1 MNEEKKMILDMLKEG
16 KITVEQASDL
26 LEAVGKD
33 KNKNNDDNFI
43 NKLSQSFESIM
54 KKTSEKLSNI
64 DIDFDINDLNI
75 PSNLFNINATAKES
89 QIKID
94 DDINEISLDITN
106 GSFEIER
113 SQESSIIVDQKVF
126 FKNKE
131 DVEKDYLSIDVVD
144 DRLEIKLNETYK
156 TLNAR
161 PEIKLYLGKN
171 IYDKLYINLVNGD
184 VEICDVDFRENIIST
199 TNVKTTIINSSGNVE
214 IDNTNGKI
222 ELRNTNGNLNI
233 NNVNGPIYLTNVS
246 GDVANIEVI
255 NGAIRS
261 DGFNIDTLNASTNV
275 GSVKFSKLGDSKDIK
290 IRTQFGSVTIDTE
303 NVDKEI
309 KAFLN
314 APSYHISEKF
324 KNKLQKNGGY
334 EVSTNPEIAD
344 LDIEV
349 TTRFGSASIQ

>member
-33 KNKNNDDNFI
+33 KAKNNDDNFI

-75 PSNLFNINATAKES
+75 PSNLYNINATAKEN
-89 QIKID
+89 QTKID

-106 GSFEIER
+106 GSFKIER
-113 SQESSIIVDQKVF
+113 SQESSIIVDQKVY
-126 FKNKE
+126 FKNKA
-131 DVEKDYLSIDVVD
+131 DVDKEYLSIDVIE
-144 DRLEIKLNETYK
+144 DRLEIKLNDAYK

-171 IYDKLYINLVNGD
+171 IYDKLDIDLVNGD
-184 VEICDVDFRENIIST
+184 VEICDVDFKENLIST
-199 TNVKTTIINSSGNVE
+199 TNVKTTIINSSGNID

-222 ELRNTNGNLNI
+222 ELRNTNGNLKI
-233 NNVNGPIYLTNVS
+233 DNVNGPIYLTNVS

-261 DGFNIDTLNASTNV
+261 DGLNVDSLNASTNA
-275 GSVKFSKLGDSKDIK
+275 GSVKLSKIADSKDIK
-290 IRTQFGSVTIDTE
+290 VRTQFGSVTIDTE
-303 NVDKEI
+303 NINKEI

-314 APSYHISEKF
+314 APSYHISDKF
-324 KNKLQKNGGY
+324 KNKLQKDGGY
-334 EVSTNPEIAD
+334 EVSTNPDITD
-344 LDIEV
+344 LDVEV
-349 TTRFGSASIQ
+349 TTRFGSVSI